1 MCWQLWQM
9 SQVYRCRPS
18 DLVGLEDVLERFWFD
33 RGIRLFGVYLT
44 NQADAAADN
53 AGRSASGGN
62 RAAMEQ
68 SARDRTLAK
77 LLGEDMTK
85 SNAGYRKM

>member
-1 MCWQLWQM
+1 M

-18 DLVGLEDVLERFWFD
+18 DLVGLEDVLHRFWFD

-53 AGRSASGGN
+53 AGRAATGN
-62 RAAMEQ
+62 NKAAMEQ
-68 SARDRTLAK
+68 SARDRTLAR

-85 SNAGYRKM
+85 SKAGYRKV